1 MLTQGKLAKE
11 YKNLEF
17 NHPPKDGA
25 IKKVK
30 KDDKTD
36 KNQAN
41 VDNKDTKKKKDMNTT
56 QIKVSL
62 IKQKSENK
70 SAAVSN

>member
-41 VDNKDTKKKKDMNTT
+41 V
-56 QIKVSL
+56 
-62 IKQKSENK
+62 E
-70 SAAVSN
+70 